1 MRVAING
8 FGRIGRLVFRIGIE
22 KGIQFVAINDLV
34 DIPALVYLLKYDS
47 VYGRFKGQLEA
58 GDGFIKVNGKKILIF
73 SEKHP
78 DKLPWKKL
86 KVDCVVESTGIFRD
100 YDKAALHLKAGAK
113 RVLISATSNDPDIM
127 VVYGINHRDIRK
139 HDKII
144 ALASC
149 TTNCLVPIAK
159 VLNDN
164 FGISRGFMTTIHG
177 YTSSQKIVDAPH
189 KKIRRGRAAALNII
203 PTTSGATT
211 ATSKII
217 PELDGRLDG
226 LAMRVP
232 IAVGSVVDFVAELH
246 TKVTREQINSIFKKA
261 AEKQLKGILEYSED
275 ELVSSDI
282 IANTHSSIFDS
293 LSTQVMGNMVKVIS
307 WYDNEYGYSHRVI
320 DLLGYLK

>member
-1 MRVAING
+1 
-8 FGRIGRLVFRIGIE
+8 
-22 KGIQFVAINDLV
+22 
-34 DIPALVYLLKYDS
+34 
-47 VYGRFKGQLEA
+47 
-58 GDGFIKVNGKKILIF
+58 
-73 SEKHP
+73 
-78 DKLPWKKL
+78 
-86 KVDCVVESTGIFRD
+86 
-100 YDKAALHLKAGAK
+100 
-113 RVLISATSNDPDIM
+113 M